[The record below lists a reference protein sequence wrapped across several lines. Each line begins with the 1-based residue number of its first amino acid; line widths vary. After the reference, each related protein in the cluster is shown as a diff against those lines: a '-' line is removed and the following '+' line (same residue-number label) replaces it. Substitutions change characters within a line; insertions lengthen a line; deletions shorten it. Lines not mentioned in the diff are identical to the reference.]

1 MEQTDSFFRFGAFI
15 YKQRIA
21 IICLWVVLLLCC
33 IPFIP
38 HIMTSF
44 KTTGFVDENSKS
56 VKADKYLEKELGYGH
71 NRILISYSH
80 DKLEAA
86 THSEFINQIKES
98 LSGLTQF
105 PLKHD
110 IIYPDSFN
118 QQISTDKHTAFAVI
132 SFKKNTPLTQQ
143 ELVQFKALIKTPPG
157 LDMKFGGEPIFIDDI
172 NKQTQKDLYK
182 ADLVAAPVSV
192 VIMILIFGSLV
203 AAFVPIVL
211 GGSCALI
218 ILISL
223 YFIGQALTLSIFTLN
238 IALLLGLCLSL
249 DYSLFIISRF
259 RDELE
264 KEQSTMDSIA
274 ITIATAGKAVFF
286 SGLAVFISIS
296 VLVFFPVNI
305 LFSVGIGGLVAVF
318 VAVFIAI
325 IILPAVLSVLKT
337 KINVLPVRL
346 FKKKKAEEGSR
357 FWQWLARKVVMR
369 PLLYFFFILF
379 FLLLLGYPFLSVK
392 VGLADEHILPEHS
405 ESRQFLDGYKSKF
418 NENELTPI
426 LLVITS
432 QEDNILSKTSLSKL
446 YDFVQTL
453 KANPSISKINS
464 IVTSG
469 DKLSK
474 NAYYTMYKSSNV
486 DKNASVKQL
495 LDNTTR
501 DHVTVLS
508 LVSKYPANS
517 SETKALIK
525 QLEKM
530 NPGEGLTLQITGV
543 PVNNAEVLSTIVH
556 LFPYALIWIIVLT
569 YFVLLFLLRSLFL
582 PLKAILMNILSL
594 SASYGIL
601 VLIFQE
607 GYLHELLNF
616 SPQGMLDIS
625 LLVIIFCA
633 LFGFSMDYEVFLLT
647 RIKESY
653 EKIGDNNESIIYGID
668 KSGRIITSAA
678 IIVICLCGSFMVADV
693 LMVKEFGLGI
703 AVAVFV
709 DAFLVRSILVPSTMA
724 LLKSVNW
731 YLPQWL
737 NKILP

>member
-1 MEQTDSFFRFGAFI
+1 MEQTDSFFRFGRFI

-21 IICLWVVLLLCC
+21 IISLWVVLLLAC

-44 KTTGFVDENSKS
+44 KTTGFVDEKSKS
-56 VKADKYLEKELGYGH
+56 VMADKYLERELGVGR

-80 DKLEAA
+80 DTLVASNA
-86 THSEFINQIKES
+86 SFINQIKKS
-98 LSGLTQF
+98 LSHLKKF
-105 PLKHD
+105 PIKHN
-110 IIYPDSFN
+110 IIYPDNFN
-118 QQISTDKHTAFAVI
+118 KQISKDKHTAFVVV
-132 SFKKNTPLTQQ
+132 SFKKSAPLTQQ
-143 ELVQFKALIKTPPG
+143 ELAQFKALIKPPST

-182 ADLVAAPVSV
+182 ADMVAAPVSV
-192 VIMILIFGSLV
+192 VIMILIFGTLV
-203 AAFVPIVL
+203 AAFVPIIL
-211 GGSCALI
+211 GGSCALL

-259 RDELE
+259 RDELR
-264 KEQSTMDSIA
+264 KQQSIEESVA
-274 ITIATAGKAVFF
+274 ITIGTAGKAVFF

-318 VAVFIAI
+318 IAVFISI
-325 IILPAVLSVLKT
+325 IILPAVLSVLKA
-337 KINVLPVRL
+337 KINLLPVRL
-346 FKKKKAEEGSR
+346 FKNKKEEGSH
-357 FWQWLARKVVMR
+357 FWRWLASKVVKR

-392 VGLADEHILPEHS
+392 IGLADEHILPEHS
-405 ESRQFLDGYKSKF
+405 ESRQFLDAYKSQF

-426 LLVITS
+426 MLVITS
-432 QEDNILSKTSLSKL
+432 QESKILSKTSLSKL
-446 YDFVQTL
+446 YDFVKKL

-464 IVTSG
+464 IVTSNS
-469 DKLSK
+469 KLSK
-474 NAYYTMYKSSNV
+474 EAYYMMYKPTNR

-501 DHVTVLS
+501 EHVTVVS
-508 LVSKYPANS
+508 VVSKYPANS
-517 SETKALIK
+517 PETKALIK
-525 QLEKM
+525 QLETM
-530 NPGEGLTLQITGV
+530 NPGKGLTLQMTGT
-543 PVNNAEVLSTIVH
+543 PVNNVEVLAKIAE
-556 LFPYALIWIIVLT
+556 LFPYALLWIIVLT

-582 PLKAILMNILSL
+582 PLKAILMNIISL

-625 LLVIIFCA
+625 LLIIIFCA

-647 RIKESY
+647 RIKERY
-653 EKIGDNNESIIYGID
+653 EETRDNNESIIYGID

-678 IIVICLCGSFMVADV
+678 IIVIFLCGSFMVADV

-724 LLKSVNW
+724 LLKSWNW
-731 YLPQWL
+731 YLPRWL